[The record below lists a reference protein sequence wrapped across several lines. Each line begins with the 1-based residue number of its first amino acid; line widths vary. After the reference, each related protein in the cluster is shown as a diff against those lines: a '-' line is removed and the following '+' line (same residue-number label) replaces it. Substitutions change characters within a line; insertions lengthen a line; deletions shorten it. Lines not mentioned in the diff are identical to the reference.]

1 MPLESVVQDIRY
13 ALRTIRRT
21 RAVTATIVLSLAIG
35 IGANTAM
42 FSVAEVLFLKP
53 LPYPHPE
60 QLSLLFL
67 RIPNLGI
74 QRDWPSPGEFEDIRK
89 DNRWFSEMSI
99 ALGDSFNVTGAGD
112 PLRVEG
118 LWTSASL
125 FHILGAR
132 ALMGRTLLPE
142 DGVSGAPLVSVM
154 TYGLWKRVFGGDPAI
169 VGKVLTV
176 NGKPAPVVGV
186 LDRGFTLNNDVMP
199 MTSAIEQP
207 EIFIPLPMA
216 GPVMAQRGY
225 ESFSVITRLRP
236 GVSLQSAQAGLDVI
250 SARIRV
256 QDKRDPTFSIVAVP
270 MDEQVSGSV
279 RRVVLVL
286 LASVG
291 FVLLIA
297 CANAA
302 NLLLS
307 RAVARQKEAAIRAA
321 VGSGRGR
328 IFRQLLTES
337 LMLSLC
343 GGLAGVLLAWV
354 LIAIARWIEPGNIPR
369 VAEIGINAPVLG
381 FTFAISL
388 LTGVFFG
395 VFPALR
401 VSRTDL
407 NTTLRA
413 TGRGVR
419 SNAASDQLRSA
430 LVVLEIA
437 FSLILLI
444 GAGLLIQ
451 SFGRLLAVPPGFDA
465 SHTVS
470 MMVSLRGPNYM
481 SARKWADFFD
491 TATQRLAAVPGV
503 EGAGATSS
511 LPLGG
516 TGGWAGIQVEGFA
529 QKPNE
534 PELQSDQRSA
544 TPNYF
549 KTLRIPLLRGRF
561 FNAGDTAAS
570 PPVTI
575 IDEKM
580 AKRFWPN
587 GNAIGKRIRRAGV
600 QTGPWS
606 EIVGVVG
613 VVKQYG
619 LDVDTR
625 ITTYFPEAQFS
636 LPSMYLVARTKGDP
650 ASAVPSLIR
659 EMHAIDPQVPV
670 YGIRTMEER
679 LSRSLVRQ
687 RFAMSMLGAFA
698 AFALVLAIVGIY
710 GLVSYVVT
718 QSTHDI
724 GVRVALG
731 AVPGNILGMVLGHGM
746 KLAAAG
752 VATGLAGAYALTRL
766 MESLLFGIKSADVI
780 TFAGVALALG
790 VAALAASYVPALRAA
805 RLDPTAALRQE

>member
-1 MPLESVVQDIRY
+1 MPLETVAQDVRY
-13 ALRTIRRT
+13 ALRTMRRM
-21 RAVTATIVLSLAIG
+21 RAVAATIVLSLAIG

-89 DNRWFSEMSI
+89 ENHWFSAMSI
-99 ALGDSFNVTGAGD
+99 ALGDSFNVTGNGD
-112 PLRVEG
+112 PVRVEG

-125 FHILGAR
+125 FPILGAR
-132 ALMGRTLLPE
+132 AMLGRTLLPA
-142 DGVSGAPLVSVM
+142 DCAAGAPLVAVM
-154 TYGLWKRVFGGDPAI
+154 TYGVWKRVYGGDPRI
-169 VGKVLTV
+169 LGRVITV
-176 NGKPAPVVGV
+176 NGRRAPVVGV
-186 LDRGFTLNNDVMP
+186 LDRSFMLNGDVMP

-207 EIFIPLPMA
+207 EIFIPLPMS
-216 GPVMAQRGY
+216 GPLLSQRGY

-236 GVSLQSAQAGLDVI
+236 GVSLESAQAGLDVI
-250 SARIRV
+250 ASRIRE

-270 MDEQVSGSV
+270 INEQVAGSV

-337 LMLSLC
+337 LVLSLF
-343 GGLAGVLLAWV
+343 GGVAGIFLAWL
-354 LIAIARWIEPGNIPR
+354 LIAVARWIEPGNIPR
-369 VAEIGINAPVLG
+369 VAEIGINTPVLA
-381 FTFAISL
+381 FTFVISL
-388 LTGVFFG
+388 LTGAFFG

-419 SNAASDQLRSA
+419 SSVASDKLRGV
-430 LVVLEIA
+430 LVVLEVA

-451 SFGRLLAVPPGFDA
+451 SFARLLAVPPGFDA
-465 SHTVS
+465 TRAIS
-470 MMVSLRGPNYM
+470 MMVTLRAPNYTTP
-481 SARKWADFFD
+481 RKWADFFD
-491 TATQRLAAVPGV
+491 TTTRRISGLPGI
-503 EGAGATSS
+503 EAAGATSS

-516 TGGWAGIQVEGFA
+516 TGGWAGIEVDGFA
-529 QKPNE
+529 QKPNA

-544 TPNYF
+544 TPDYF
-549 KTLRIPLLRGRF
+549 KTLRIPLMQGRYF
-561 FNAGDTAAS
+561 DARDNATA
-570 PPVTI
+570 PPVAI
-575 IDEKM
+575 IDDKM
-580 AKRFWPN
+580 AKRFWPY
-587 GNAIGKRIRRAGV
+587 GSAIGKRIRRSGAIN
-600 QTGPWS
+600 GPWS

-636 LPSMYLVARTKGDP
+636 LPTMYLVARTQGDP
-650 ASAVPSLIR
+650 VAIAASIVR
-659 EMHAIDPQVPV
+659 EVHAIDPQLPV
-670 YGIRTMEER
+670 YGIRSMDER
-679 LSRSLVRQ
+679 LSRSLARQ

-710 GLVSYVVT
+710 GVVSYVVT

-731 AVPGNILGMVLGHGM
+731 ALPGNILGMVVGHGM

-752 VATGLAGAYALTRL
+752 VAAGLAGAYALTRL
-766 MESLLFGIKSADVI
+766 MESLLFGVKAWDAI
-780 TFAGVALALG
+780 TFAGVALALSL
-790 VAALAASYVPALRAA
+790 AALAASYIPAVRAA
-805 RLDPTAALRQE
+805 RLDPTAALRQD

>member
-1 MPLESVVQDIRY
+1 MSLETVARDVRY
-13 ALRTIRRT
+13 ALRAMRRT
-21 RAVTATIVLSLAIG
+21 RAVTATILLSLAIG

-53 LPYPHPE
+53 LPYPDPE

-74 QRDWPSPGEFEDIRK
+74 QRDWPSPGEFEDIRR

-99 ALGDSFNVTGAGD
+99 ALGDSFNVTGSGD
-112 PLRVEG
+112 PFRVEG

-132 ALMGRTLLPE
+132 ALIGRTLLPE
-142 DGVSGAPLVSVM
+142 DEASGAPLVSVM
-154 TYGLWKRVFGGDPAI
+154 TYDVWKRLFGADAAI
-169 VGKVLTV
+169 VGKVLTI
-176 NGKPAPVVGV
+176 NGRRAPVVGV

-199 MTSAIEQP
+199 MTSAIERP
-207 EIFIPLPMA
+207 EMFLPLPMA
-216 GPVMAQRGY
+216 GPLMAQRGY

-250 SARIRV
+250 SARIRAA
-256 QDKRDPTFSIVAVP
+256 DKRDPTFSIIAVP
-270 MDEQVSGSV
+270 MNEQVAGSV

-337 LMLSLC
+337 LMLSFF
-343 GGLAGVLLAWV
+343 GGLAGVLLAWA

-369 VAEIGINAPVLG
+369 VAEIGVNAPVLA

-401 VSRTDL
+401 ISRTDL

-419 SNAASDQLRSA
+419 SSAASDKLRGV
-430 LVVLEIA
+430 LVVFEIA

-465 SHTVS
+465 SHVVS
-470 MMVSLRGPNYM
+470 LMVSLRAPNYT
-481 SARKWADFFD
+481 SARKWSDFFD
-491 TATQRLAAVPGV
+491 TTAQRLAAIPGIQA
-503 EGAGATSS
+503 AGATSS

-516 TGGWAGIQVEGFA
+516 TGGWAGIEVEGFA

-544 TPNYF
+544 TSDYF
-549 KTLRIPLLRGRF
+549 QTLRIPLLQGRF
-561 FNAGDTAAS
+561 FHAGDTAS
-570 PPVTI
+570 TTPVAI

-580 AKRFWPN
+580 AKRFWPH
-587 GNAIGKRIRRAGV
+587 GSAIGKRIRRAGV

-636 LPSMYLVARTKGDP
+636 LPTMYIVARTKADP
-650 ASAVPSLIR
+650 AAATPSIIR
-659 EMHAIDPQVPV
+659 EMHAIDPQLPV
-670 YGIRTMEER
+670 YGVRTMDER
-679 LSRSLVRQ
+679 LSRSLARQ

-698 AFALVLAIVGIY
+698 VFALVLAIVGIY
-710 GLVSYVVT
+710 GVVSYVVT

-752 VATGLAGAYALTRL
+752 VAAGLAGAYALTRL
-766 MESLLFGIKSADVI
+766 MESLLFGVKSWDVI
-780 TFAGVALALG
+780 TFAGVALALAL
-790 VAALAASYVPALRAA
+790 AALAASYVPAARAA
-805 RLDPTAALRQE
+805 RLDPTTALRQE